1 MKTASAR
8 AFTVIELITVIAII
22 AILMAIITPVA
33 SNMIATARRS
43 SDANDLRQLAM
54 ATIAYINESG
64 AANSVSFTS
73 VNDWAVK
80 LAQAGG
86 FNEPEIFFAL
96 GDTALPTTLP
106 TRVHT
111 NGVVDET
118 FATCP
123 LSVAAAATIN
133 MNGSAASTPIIW
145 TRGLGSTG
153 TWANTAPYGTKG
165 GYVAFLDGHVVFYSK
180 LPSNIDLPSSIL
192 SRAE

>member
-1 MKTASAR
+1 MKTSSTK

-64 AANSVSFTS
+64 AANSISFTS
-73 VNDWAVK
+73 LNDWAVK

-111 NGVVDET
+111 DGVVNTT
-118 FATCP
+118 FAACP
-123 LSVAAAATIN
+123 LSVAAAGTIN
-133 MNGSAASTPIIW
+133 LNDSAASTPIIW
-145 TRGLGSTG
+145 TRGLDST
-153 TWANTAPYGTKG
+153 TRKWAKTSPYGTKG
-165 GYVAFLDGHVVFYSK
+165 G
-180 LPSNIDLPSSIL
+180 
-192 SRAE
+192 